1 MDLPGG
7 ERPSGGVRRWT
18 DEAIRTTLT
27 EFFGDRRT
35 WPTNR
40 EFDAAG
46 LHALRE
52 ALRHYGGPKR
62 WSAKMG
68 VSWTPT
74 PRSSPTPRNSQSK
87 PPPAPSREW
96 PRWSERTIA
105 TELKAFLAGRDE
117 WPRHAEFVETGHKGL
132 YQAVLSH
139 GGSQCWAQR
148 MGVTRPK
155 RHGGSPP
162 YWTDERVRRRLKEML
177 AGSVDWPRVAEFVA
191 AGEVRLLDAVRRR
204 GGVKHWAAQLG
215 LPFTPRGRNDRTG
228 SDGRIRSWDDDRIA
242 SPISPLI
249 EELGR
254 WPTKGE
260 FRAAG
265 LSKALAAVYE
275 HGGSARWQ
283 QRFGVVPR
291 DFDGRLPDRQRW
303 TSERVEAELREFCAG
318 RETWPTFRE
327 FQAADRYALYRAAGR
342 YGGMKHWR
350 ECITL
355 RTSSAR

>member
-105 TELKAFLAGRDE
+105 AELKAFLAGRDE

-191 AGEVRLLDAVRRR
+191 SGEVRLLDAVRRR

-215 LPFTPRGRNDRTG
+215 LP
-228 SDGRIRSWDDDRIA
+228 
-242 SPISPLI
+242 
-249 EELGR
+249 
-254 WPTKGE
+254 
-260 FRAAG
+260 
-265 LSKALAAVYE
+265 
-275 HGGSARWQ
+275 
-283 QRFGVVPR
+283 
-291 DFDGRLPDRQRW
+291 
-303 TSERVEAELREFCAG
+303 
-318 RETWPTFRE
+318 
-327 FQAADRYALYRAAGR
+327 
-342 YGGMKHWR
+342 
-350 ECITL
+350 
-355 RTSSAR
+355 